1 MKKKILLL
9 CIFLSGCNTMH
20 GVGDDIQ
27 DAGMGIQNGV
37 SDIRQTLH
45 I

>member
-1 MKKKILLL
+1 MKKIIL
-9 CIFLSGCNTMH
+9 IFCLILSGCNTIH

-37 SDIRQTLH
+37 ADIRESLH

>member
-1 MKKKILLL
+1 MKKIILIL
-9 CIFLSGCNTMH
+9 CLFLTACNTMH
-20 GVGDDIQ
+20 GIGDDIQ